1 MSLRMLMT
9 SSRQPSRTVW
19 GPALYAAL
27 VYCSVVFSAC
37 YHQTQQGAATLP
49 GDVSVIDDH
58 GQPFSLASL
67 KGKVVLLNFV
77 HIDCPGV
84 CTNLTNKFG
93 QVADRLGQDLGSKV
107 ILLTVTNDPEH
118 DGPQQLLTF
127 AKSSDA
133 DLNGW
138 IFATG
143 KLENIDRVIRAFGL
157 KNERL
162 PDGSPNHITQ
172 VFLVGPDGRAIRE
185 YQGMIMN
192 SQQVVSHIREALAQG
207 SAS

>member
-1 MSLRMLMT
+1 MMI

-27 VYCSVVFSAC
+27 VYCSLVFSAC
-37 YHQTQQGAATLP
+37 HHQAEQGVATLP
-49 GDVSVIDDH
+49 EDVSVIDNH
-58 GQPFSLASL
+58 GKPFSLASL
-67 KGKVVLLNFV
+67 KGKVVLIDFV

-84 CTNLTNKFG
+84 CTNLTSKFG

-118 DGPQQLLTF
+118 DGPQQLLAF

-157 KNERL
+157 KNDRL

-172 VFLVGPDGRAIRE
+172 VFLVGPDGRTIHE

>member
-1 MSLRMLMT
+1 MLML

-19 GPALYAAL
+19 GPTLYAAL
-27 VYCSVVFSAC
+27 VSYSLVFSAC
-37 YHQTQQGAATLP
+37 YHQAERSAATLP
-49 GDVSVIDDH
+49 EDVSLIDNH
-58 GQPFSLASL
+58 GQPLALASL
-67 KGKVVLLNFV
+67 KGKVVLLDFV

-93 QVADRLGQDLGSKV
+93 QVADHLGQDLGAKV

-143 KLENIDRVIRAFGL
+143 KAENVDRVIRAFGL

-172 VFLVGPDGRAIRE
+172 VFLVGPDGRAMRE
-185 YQGMIMN
+185 YQGMVMN
-192 SQQVVSHIREALAQG
+192 SRQVVSHIREALAQWNV
-207 SAS
+207 S

>member
-1 MSLRMLMT
+1 MLT
-9 SSRQPSRTVW
+9 ISSRQASRTVW
-19 GPALYAAL
+19 GPVLYAAL
-27 VYCSVVFSAC
+27 VCCSLVFSAC
-37 YHQTQQGAATLP
+37 YHQAEQRAATLP
-49 GDVSVIDDH
+49 EDVSVIDH
-58 GQPFSLASL
+58 YGKPFSLASL
-67 KGKVVLLNFV
+67 KGKVVLLDFV
-77 HIDCPGV
+77 HIGCPTV
-84 CTNLTNKFG
+84 CTTLTSKFG

-107 ILLTVTNDPEH
+107 ILLSVTNDPEH

-143 KLENIDRVIRAFGL
+143 KSEDIDRVIRAFGL
-157 KNERL
+157 KNDRL

-172 VFLVGPDGRAIRE
+172 VFLVGPDGRAMRE
-185 YQGMIMN
+185 YQGMVMN

>member
-1 MSLRMLMT
+1 VLS
-9 SSRQPSRTVW
+9 
-19 GPALYAAL
+19 AAL
-27 VYCSVVFSAC
+27 VSCSLVFAAC
-37 YHQTQQGAATLP
+37 SHRAERGAAALP
-49 GDVSVIDDH
+49 EDVSVVDHH

-67 KGKVVLLNFV
+67 KGKVVLLDFV

-93 QVADRLGQDLGSKV
+93 QVADRLGPDLGSKV

-143 KLENIDRVIRAFGL
+143 TPENIDRVIKAFGL

-172 VFLVGPDGRAIRE
+172 VFLVGPDGRAMRE
-185 YQGMIMN
+185 YQGMIMD
-192 SQQVVSHIREALAQG
+192 SQQVVSHIKEALA
-207 SAS
+207 

>member
-1 MSLRMLMT
+1 MMI

-37 YHQTQQGAATLP
+37 YHQAEQGVATLP
-49 GDVSVIDDH
+49 EDVSVIDNH
-58 GQPFSLASL
+58 GKPFSLASL
-67 KGKVVLLNFV
+67 KGKVVLIDFV

-84 CTNLTNKFG
+84 CTNLTSKFG

-118 DGPQQLLTF
+118 DGPQQLLAF

-157 KNERL
+157 KNDRL

-172 VFLVGPDGRAIRE
+172 VFLVGPDGRTIHE

>member
-1 MSLRMLMT
+1 MLMI
-9 SSRQPSRTVW
+9 SFCQPSRTIC
-19 GPALYAAL
+19 GLALYAAL
-27 VYCSVVFSAC
+27 VSCSLLFSAC
-37 YHQTQQGAATLP
+37 YHQAERGAATLP
-49 GDVSVIDDH
+49 EDVSVIDAH
-58 GQPFSLASL
+58 GKPLSLASL
-67 KGKVVLLNFV
+67 KGKVVLINFV

-93 QVADRLGQDLGSKV
+93 QVADRLGPDLGSKV

-127 AKSSDA
+127 AQSSDA

-143 KLENIDRVIRAFGL
+143 RPENIDRVIRAFGL

-172 VFLVGPDGRAIRE
+172 VFLLGPDGRAMRE
-185 YQGMIMN
+185 YQGMIMD
-192 SQQVVSHIREALAQG
+192 SQQVVSHIREALA
-207 SAS
+207 

>member
-1 MSLRMLMT
+1 MLMS

-19 GPALYAAL
+19 GLALYAAL
-27 VYCSVVFSAC
+27 VSCSLLFSAC
-37 YHQTQQGAATLP
+37 YHQAERGVATLP
-49 GDVSVIDDH
+49 EDVLVIDH
-58 GQPFSLASL
+58 YGKPFSLASL
-67 KGKVVLLNFV
+67 KGKVVLLDFV
-77 HIDCPGV
+77 HIGCPTV
-84 CTNLTNKFG
+84 CTTLTSKFG

-107 ILLTVTNDPEH
+107 ILLSVTNDPEH
-118 DGPQQLLTF
+118 DGPQQLLAL

-143 KLENIDRVIRAFGL
+143 KPENVDRVIRAFGL
-157 KNERL
+157 KNDRL

-172 VFLVGPDGRAIRE
+172 VFLVGPDGRAMRE
-185 YQGMIMN
+185 YQGMVMN
-192 SQQVVSHIREALAQG
+192 AQQVVSHIREALAQG

>member
-1 MSLRMLMT
+1 MLML
-9 SSRQPSRTVW
+9 SSHQPGRTLCRLV
-19 GPALYAAL
+19 LSAAL
-27 VYCSVVFSAC
+27 VSCSLVFAAC
-37 YHQTQQGAATLP
+37 DHRAGRGAAALP
-49 GDVSVIDDH
+49 EDVSVVDHH
-58 GQPFSLASL
+58 GQSFSLASL
-67 KGKVVLLNFV
+67 KGKVVLLDFV

-93 QVADRLGQDLGSKV
+93 QVADRLGPDLGSKV
-107 ILLTVTNDPEH
+107 ILLTVTNDPER

-143 KLENIDRVIRAFGL
+143 TPENIDRVIKAFGL

-172 VFLVGPDGRAIRE
+172 VFLVGPDGRAMRE
-185 YQGMIMN
+185 YQGMVMD
-192 SQQVVSHIREALAQG
+192 SQQVVSHIKEALA
-207 SAS
+207 

>member
-1 MSLRMLMT
+1 MMI

-37 YHQTQQGAATLP
+37 YHQAEQGVATLP
-49 GDVSVIDDH
+49 EDVSVIDNH
-58 GQPFSLASL
+58 GKPFSLASL
-67 KGKVVLLNFV
+67 KGKVVLIDFV

-84 CTNLTNKFG
+84 CTNLTSKFG

-118 DGPQQLLTF
+118 DGPQQLLAF

-157 KNERL
+157 KNDRL

-172 VFLVGPDGRAIRE
+172 VFLVGPDGRTIHE

-192 SQQVVSHIREALAQG
+192 SQEVVSHIREALAQG